1 MTFKIFLVTF
11 FIFIAF
17 NLSEAQKVPAM
28 FVFGDS
34 LVDVGNNNHLHL
46 SLAKAD
52 IPHYG
57 LDFPTNKPN
66 GRFTNGMN
74 AADFL
79 GCDPRLEGDPT
90 PRRREPPQPEPVAC
104 RAHSHGLEVTHGL
117 AAGLEVTHGQGSVL
131 GLPCLI
137 PAGLE
142 VTHGLGLPPGVAG
155 VVNGVGL
162 NVVTHGLEVTHGLA
176 AGLEVTHG
184 QGSVLGLPCLIPAG
198 LEVTHGL
205 GLPPGV
211 AVPTG
216 MSFAN

>member
-1 MTFKIFLVTF
+1 MTFQIFLVTF

-79 GCDPRLEGDPT
+79 GKLIKYPFFFF
-90 PRRREPPQPEPVAC
+90 
-104 RAHSHGLEVTHGL
+104 SFW
-117 AAGLEVTHGQGSVL
+117 VL
-131 GLPCLI
+131 IKIHFFL
-137 PAGLE
+137 
-142 VTHGLGLPPGVAG
+142 
-155 VVNGVGL
+155 
-162 NVVTHGLEVTHGLA
+162 
-176 AGLEVTHG
+176 
-184 QGSVLGLPCLIPAG
+184 
-198 LEVTHGL
+198 
-205 GLPPGV
+205 
-211 AVPTG
+211 
-216 MSFAN
+216 F